1 MTDNEFKELIDKQ
14 VCHLGEG
21 EPSPSLG
28 KEFDLYIDTRTH
40 RFYRKSNDVWT
51 SAPKEVIG
59 QCVSYLSKD
68 ELKEVVDEFLVASGD
83 ASALV
88 NEHNTDGNAH
98 LTGFNHRL
106 TSNQLFDY
114 NLLPNTDFIQ
124 KGHLEDRIKNADSLK
139 EHEKLVASNTDL
151 GHVKV
156 DGHSIIVEDGVAKSV
171 GGKLIGEI
179 FAYPS
184 KVPPEGSYA
193 LDGQTIENCRELYPE
208 FYQWILD
215 NRGENKTISL
225 YKDWQMPS
233 LTENGTVGFSVY
245 AVEASGDV
253 VSGYEVFESF
263 DYTHGGNGTYC
274 NIANATE
281 AYLTFYAPRRIQF
294 TSLHFKFPSA
304 GTVNQRIV
312 NYKIYLSNDNSTWKE
327 VANGNIES
335 TANSAEQTI
344 EIPLSNYDLINVG
357 YQYIKIFGSNGGGT
371 SVAFPEITLEGLE
384 FLRYKQGTSGNIFVT
399 NKAFWD
405 SILEANSVCGAFAI
419 DEEKGDITLPY
430 LINATLWGADFG
442 GIGES
447 LPAGLPNIT
456 GKFSGIEG
464 NESTF
469 AEGAF
474 YKEGSINTGG
484 SGNGDAY
491 VGFDA
496 SRSNPIYGNSDT
508 VQPRAMAITWCI
520 QVYNTA
526 SVLSTQESAQLTSQM
541 QTKAQKDL
549 VNVDSNIDFVIES
562 WNDGAGNWYRKYRSG
577 WCEQGGITPI
587 ATNSTGQKSFITL
600 FVPMLNTYYNVQLT
614 IYGQDSF
621 NTEGAAACHFTASLL
636 TTNSF
641 NYWVIAK
648 QGMKQHFWEVKGYHA

>member
-1 MTDNEFKELIDKQ
+1 MTDKEFKELIDNQ

-21 EPSPSLG
+21 APDASLG
-28 KEFDLYIDTRTH
+28 KEFDLYIDKLNH

-59 QCVSYLSKD
+59 QCVSYLKKD
-68 ELKEVVDEFLVASGD
+68 DLKEVVDEFLVASGD
-83 ASALV
+83 GAAMV
-88 NEHNTDGNAH
+88 QKHNADADAH

-114 NLLPNTDFIQ
+114 SLLPNTDFIQ
-124 KGHLEDRIKNADSLK
+124 KGHLEDRIKSADAIK

-151 GHVKV
+151 GHIKV
-156 DGHSIIVEDGVAKSV
+156 DGNSIIVEDGVAKSV

-193 LDGQTIENCRELYPE
+193 LDGQTIENCRELHPE

-215 NRGENKTISL
+215 NRGENKTIPL

-233 LTENGTVGFSVY
+233 LTKNGTVGFTVY

-253 VSGYEVFESF
+253 VSGHEVFKSF
-263 DYTHGGNGTYC
+263 DYIHGGSGSFC

-294 TSLHFKFPSA
+294 SSLHFKFPTA

-312 NYKIYLSNDNSTWKE
+312 NYKIYLSNDNFTWKE
-327 VANGNIES
+327 VAKGNIES
-335 TANSAEQTI
+335 TANSAEKTI

-357 YQYIKIFGSNGGGT
+357 YQYIKILGSNGGGT
-371 SVAFPEITLEGLE
+371 SVAFPEITLEGSE
-384 FLRYKQGTSGNIFVT
+384 FLRYAHSTSGNIFVT

-405 SILEANSVCGAFAI
+405 SILEANSVCGAFAL

-447 LPAGLPNIT
+447 LPAGLPNI
-456 GKFSGIEG
+456 EG
-464 NESTF
+464 DFYTHTQS
-469 AEGAF
+469 AERATTYTTGAF
-474 YKEGSINTGG
+474 EFTGLNLGAGGTGSNQ
-484 SGNGDAY
+484 SGQTF
-491 VGFDA
+491 FDA
-496 SRSNPIYGNSDT
+496 SRSNSVYGNSDT

-549 VNVDSNIDFVIES
+549 VNVDNNIDFVVDS
-562 WNDGAGNWYRKYRSG
+562 WDDGAGNWYRKYRSG
-577 WCEQGGITPI
+577 WIEQGGKLGQPSSNGWSTVTFLIEMQNTHYFPLKMY
-587 ATNSTGQKSFITL
+587 TSNSSAGTTERALG
-600 FVPMLNTYYNVQLT
+600 VCNLT
-614 IYGQDSF
+614 KTSMDIYLISTSPKTFWQVNGF
-621 NTEGAAACHFTASLL
+621 
-636 TTNSF
+636 
-641 NYWVIAK
+641 YAK
-648 QGMKQHFWEVKGYHA
+648 